1 MKGKRKS
8 RVDRSVLGAVYV
20 YLVELAEIP
29 AEAISM
35 KTLKKNLPLARPDT
49 RNRYARAIAA
59 YLVETGKAEF
69 TAASGKYLGGNS
81 MIIVWDMPKAFGVF
95 YNGVVKYFNTPTKKL
110 GGHMARPNMPV
121 QGLLFDEN
129 GKPMNAAVA
138 AHCKFVKKCTDTL
151 AVMNLHTVTAADGTV
166 RLVETEPGD
175 PNDHKPGQFGQ
186 VLDGVPGPYSTG
198 SLTLAAAAVGIVQG
212 QSITERY
219 QAIRRLIA
227 RIGMELEL
235 CEAQAKG
242 DLP

>member
-1 MKGKRKS
+1 
-8 RVDRSVLGAVYV
+8 
-20 YLVELAEIP
+20 
-29 AEAISM
+29 
-35 KTLKKNLPLARPDT
+35 
-49 RNRYARAIAA
+49 
-59 YLVETGKAEF
+59 
-69 TAASGKYLGGNS
+69 
-81 MIIVWDMPKAFGVF
+81 
-95 YNGVVKYFNTPTKKL
+95 
-110 GGHMARPNMPV
+110 MARPNMPV

-129 GKPMNAAVA
+129 GKPMNAAVV